1 MIADLGTKRS
11 ASLDDVGPESQ
22 WICGLDWMSG
32 DKSVF
37 PVWTADELIQN
48 AETEQEVKKE
58 MISIPINHADP
69 ISSAFSAVH
78 MLTGYVPEGF
88 NNCYILSHYPINLNR
103 FGFGKVICVLGLLFL
118 FVKRCLVNVE
128 KQLQNCYSLPL
139 LRFQVYSRIKGINTL

>member
-58 MISIPINHADP
+58 MISMPINYADP
-69 ISSAFSAVH
+69 ISSTFSAVH
-78 MLTGYVPEGF
+78 MLTRYVPEG
-88 NNCYILSHYPINLNR
+88 LPAPIEIPSIFSYQGDQYVLTT
-103 FGFGKVICVLGLLFL
+103 GKYCHAG
-118 FVKRCLVNVE
+118 
-128 KQLQNCYSLPL
+128 
-139 LRFQVYSRIKGINTL
+139 